1 MSATIPAI
9 DQPLLSTS
17 PYILVIEDEPD
28 IASVIKQT
36 LELLGGYD
44 VVTAA
49 NEASVQIDA
58 EHCPALILLD
68 MMLPRSD
75 GWEVYHHLRADSLT
89 AHVPIILMSANAPLL
104 KRAAQLGAAGYL
116 EKPFD
121 IDTLLAIVA
130 ASVA

>member
-9 DQPLLSTS
+9 DRPLLRTS

-28 IASVIKQT
+28 IASVIKET
-36 LELLGGYD
+36 LELGGYD

-49 NEASVQIDA
+49 DGATVQIDA
-58 EHCPALILLD
+58 DHCPALILLD
-68 MMLPRSD
+68 LMLPRSD
-75 GWEVYHHLRADSLT
+75 GQEVYHHLRADSLT

-104 KRAAQLGAAGYL
+104 RRAAQLGADGYL